1 MTAQAHDTITA
12 RPTRRADAGAARRA
26 DAGRARRADA
36 GKVRLSQRDI
46 RDLPGSAFI
55 PEPAR

>member
-12 RPTRRADAGAARRA
+12 RPT
-26 DAGRARRADA
+26 RRADA

-55 PEPAR
+55 PEPPR